1 MAIPQVKSAAAWME
15 SDNAPACLAVCVH
28 VQVWKN
34 SCTCSIAQTL
44 SPSDGW
50 NSGRL
55 LKNWLG
61 EMAGHNCSAGPW
73 IGRFMHCPFYRTQS
87 AGNHCNTVLVQQK
100 KLLFHWKCS
109 GRHKCT
115 PAMSPTFV
123 HHRGG
128 CFLSTQMSSRRS
140 TPLNNCGTVQ
150 RPNKVFQTINLSPLP
165 GMKTGVNELWP
176 LLPLFPNQSPRW
188 ITHPS
193 TVPH

>member
-1 MAIPQVKSAAAWME
+1 MPGRM
-15 SDNAPACLAVCVH
+15 
-28 VQVWKN
+28 
-34 SCTCSIAQTL
+34 CTCTGVEKQLHMLYCSDFLTQRWVKFRAFTEEL
-44 SPSDGW
+44 AWRDGW
-50 NSGRL
+50 SQL
-55 LKNWLG
+55 LSWPMNW
-61 EMAGHNCSAGPW
+61 EV
-73 IGRFMHCPFYRTQS
+73 CPFYRTQS

-140 TPLNNCGTVQ
+140 MPLNNCGTVQ

-165 GMKTGVNELWP
+165 GMKTGVNEL
-176 LLPLFPNQSPRW
+176 
-188 ITHPS
+188 
-193 TVPH
+193 